1 MISARTNNGTAPIMT
16 DYFTFLGLPRSLA
29 IDEGELQR
37 RYFELSREHHPD
49 FHARSDEATRQSSL
63 VNSSTLNQAYRT
75 LRDRF
80 ARARYLI
87 DLELPDLDGSE
98 KKKIPPTLLMEVMEM
113 QEKVF
118 ESQSESDPQR
128 KAGIHTELEA
138 IESGMKQKLEG
149 LSGDLDHLATEWD
162 ASQTGSLERTEILKR
177 LNLLLNTRN
186 YLRTLI
192 STVDAEIR
200 GGEPIRH

>member
-1 MISARTNNGTAPIMT
+1 MS
-16 DYFTFLGLPRSLA
+16 DYFEFLGLPRAIA

-63 VNSSTLNQAYRT
+63 DLSSTLNQAYRT
-75 LRDRF
+75 LRDRY

-87 DLELPDLDGSE
+87 DLELPDLDDAE

-118 ESQSESDPQR
+118 EAQSEQDPER
-128 KAGIHTELEA
+128 KAKVHAELET
-138 IESGMKQKLEG
+138 IESGMKRKMED
-149 LSGDLDHLATEWD
+149 LSGDLDRLAAEWET
-162 ASQTGSLERTEILKR
+162 SEPGSPARIDILKR
-177 LNLLLNTRN
+177 VNLLLNTRN

-192 STVDAEIR
+192 STIDAAIR
-200 GGEPIRH
+200 GGEPVRH

>member
-1 MISARTNNGTAPIMT
+1 MV
-16 DYFTFLGLPRSLA
+16 DYFEFLGLRRAIA
-29 IDEGELQR
+29 IDDSELQR
-37 RYFELSREHHPD
+37 RYIELSRQHHPD
-49 FHARSDEATRQSSL
+49 FHARSDEATRQTSL
-63 VNSSTLNQAYRT
+63 DLSSTLNQAYRT

-87 DLELPDLDGSE
+87 DLELPDLDDAE

-118 ESQSESDPQR
+118 EAQSEQDPER
-128 KAGIHTELEA
+128 KTKVNAELET
-138 IESGMKQKLEG
+138 IESGMKQKMED
-149 LSGDLDHLATEWD
+149 LSGDLDRLASEWD
-162 ASQTGSLERTEILKR
+162 STEPDSPERIDILKR

-192 STVDAEIR
+192 STIDAAIR
-200 GGEPIRH
+200 GGEPVRH